1 MTNIKFSSFILSTDA
16 RYPTSCL
23 LLKTFTLT
31 LRVAQ
36 RRPQPYHTRVEG
48 QLHCCSRETLT
59 GGGGV
64 GGGGGGGVGGE
75 VGGGGGGGGGE
86 VGGGAGVRRPSV

>member
-16 RYPTSCL
+16 RYPTGCL

-64 GGGGGGGVGGE
+64 GGGGGG
-75 VGGGGGGGGGE
+75 VGGGGGGVGGE
-86 VGGGAGVRRPSV
+86 VGGGAGVRRPQV

>member
-16 RYPTSCL
+16 RYPTGCL

-59 GGGGV
+59 GGGGGV

-75 VGGGGGGGGGE
+75 VGGG
-86 VGGGAGVRRPSV
+86 AGVRRPQV

>member
-16 RYPTSCL
+16 RYPTGCL

-86 VGGGAGVRRPSV
+86 VGGGAGVRRPQV

>member
-1 MTNIKFSSFILSTDA
+1 MTNFEFRSFILSTDA
-16 RYPTSCL
+16 RYPTSCF

-31 LRVAQ
+31 LRLAQ
-36 RRPQPYHTRVEG
+36 RRPQPCHTRFEG

-64 GGGGGGGVGGE
+64 GGGGGG
-75 VGGGGGGGGGE
+75 VGGGGGGVGGE
-86 VGGGAGVRRPSV
+86 VGGGAGVRRPQV

>member
-1 MTNIKFSSFILSTDA
+1 M
-16 RYPTSCL
+16 

-59 GGGGV
+59 GGGV
-64 GGGGGGGVGGE
+64 GGGGGGVGGE
-75 VGGGGGGGGGE
+75 VGGGGGGGGE
-86 VGGGAGVRRPSV
+86 VGGGAGVRRPQV

>member
-1 MTNIKFSSFILSTDA
+1 MTNIKFSSSILSTDA

-64 GGGGGGGVGGE
+64 GGGGGG
-75 VGGGGGGGGGE
+75 VGGGGGGVGGE
-86 VGGGAGVRRPSV
+86 VGGGAGVRRPQV

>member
-16 RYPTSCL
+16 RYPTGCL

-59 GGGGV
+59 GGGV
-64 GGGGGGGVGGE
+64 GGGGGGVGGE